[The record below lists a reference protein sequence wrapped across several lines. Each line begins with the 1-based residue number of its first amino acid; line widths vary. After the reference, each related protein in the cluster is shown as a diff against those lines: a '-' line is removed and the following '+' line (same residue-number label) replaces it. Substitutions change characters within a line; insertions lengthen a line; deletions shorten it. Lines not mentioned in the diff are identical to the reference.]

1 MRAETGESLELLA
14 AQRERAERRLNGLRA
29 IMLLLLASAALA
41 YAPSLP
47 PALNRVNVLVLTP
60 TLGWTVAQWALFYR
74 RPRLPGWLAVANPL
88 VDVIAITATLGGYG
102 LAHSPP
108 LAFKSP
114 IFLAY
119 FAVLGSRPIASSTRK
134 AAAAAVIVVL
144 AYASL
149 LTLFVVIGRA
159 PPFASPVAAS
169 SGPGISALDEG
180 AKLLL
185 LAMGGLISVYATA
198 WHEGMAMR
206 YYQASR
212 DREQLEIRLAQAQ
225 LSTLRQQLRPHFLF
239 NTLNTITALISVD
252 ARSAERM
259 VSGLSALLRLSLRSD
274 DEQEVPLDREMEMLE
289 HYLEIQRIRFRDRLT
304 IDMRIDPGVRQ
315 ALVPNLVLQ
324 PLVENAIRHGIGPRA
339 AGGRVTIAAT
349 RRNGTLELRVEDDGV
364 GPRAGGQSADGT
376 GTGLAN
382 TRARLQHL
390 YGPDH
395 RFEAGSGTGGGFVVR
410 LEIPL
415 RIARGGAFAAPPAT
429 EDVDA

>member
-47 PALNRVNVLVLTP
+47 AALNRVNILVLTP
-60 TLGWTVAQWALFYR
+60 TLGWTLAQWALFYR
-74 RPRLPGWLAVANPL
+74 RPRLPGWLAVANPV

-102 LAHSPP
+102 LAHSAP

-144 AYASL
+144 AYAGL
-149 LTLFVVIGRA
+149 LTLFVVTGRA
-159 PPFASPVAAS
+159 PAFVNPVAAS
-169 SGPGISALDEG
+169 SGPGISELDEG

-198 WHEGMAMR
+198 WHERMAMS
-206 YYQASR
+206 YYREAR
-212 DREQLEIRLAQAQ
+212 DREQLEVRLAQAQ

-239 NTLNTITALISVD
+239 NTLNAITALISVD

-259 VSGLSALLRLSLRSD
+259 VSGLSALLRLSLRTD
-274 DEQEVPLDREMEMLE
+274 DEQEVPLDRELEMLE
-289 HYLEIQRIRFRDRLT
+289 HYLEIQRIRFRDRPT
-304 IDMRIDPGVRQ
+304 IDVRIDAGVRH
-315 ALVPNLVLQ
+315 AMVPNLVLQ

-339 AGGRVTIAAT
+339 AGGRVEISAR
-349 RRNGTLELRVEDDGV
+349 RRNGTLELRVKDDGV
-364 GPRAGGQSADGT
+364 GPRAKGVSAGGT

-390 YGPDH
+390 YGSGH
-395 RFEAGSGTGGGFVVR
+395 RFEAGGGAEGGFVVT

-415 RIARGGAFAAPPAT
+415 RIARGGAQSASLAQ
-429 EDVDA
+429 EEVDA

>member
-1 MRAETGESLELLA
+1 MKAETGESLELLA

-119 FAVLGSRPIASSTRK
+119 FAVLGSRPIASSTWK

-149 LTLFVVIGRA
+149 LTMFVVTGQA
-159 PPFASPVAAS
+159 PPFVNPIAAS
-169 SGPGISALDEG
+169 SGPGISELDEG

-198 WHEGMAMR
+198 WHERMAMS
-206 YYQASR
+206 YYRASR
-212 DREQLEIRLAQAQ
+212 DREQLEIRLAQTQ

-259 VSGLSALLRLSLRSD
+259 VSGLSSLLRLSLRSD

-304 IDMRIDPGVRQ
+304 IDVRIDPSVRQ

-339 AGGRVTIAAT
+339 AGGRVEIAAR

-364 GPRAGGQSADGT
+364 GPRAGGPSADGT

-390 YGPDH
+390 YGSDH
-395 RFEAGSGTGGGFVVR
+395 RFEAGGGTRGGFVVR

-415 RIARGGAFAAPPAT
+415 RIARGGAYAASPAT